1 MKKILTAIGSVMAAL
16 ALVVGAMAA
25 PVTRVLAVDPV
36 PTPYTPDATASQ
48 LLVNGVGSIQTT
60 LFSIAGLIWPYAI
73 GVLLFFL
80 VIRFGMSF
88 FRHH

>member
-1 MKKILTAIGSVMAAL
+1 MKRILASVGAVAGVL
-16 ALVVGAMAA
+16 ALGVGQ
-25 PVTRVLAVDPV
+25 VFAVDPT
-36 PTPYTPDATASQ
+36 PTPIVPDATASQ
-48 LLVNGVGSIQTT
+48 LLVNGVYSIQTT

-88 FRHH
+88 FHRH